1 MPTGLELE
9 PVDPG
14 NPAELPATAKPGKKI
29 LFLSSLDMKFYAR
42 DDGGVDE
49 LLGDAGAS
57 DFTQSSLITTAQS
70 PYNAAFRETVGVN
83 PAGVGGVVVVLPD
96 PSLFPGRKVQVVNM
110 TTVENEDAP
119 PNSDNMITVSTA
131 AGSIN
136 GAPFDTISTEYESR
150 VYEARSG
157 NWIII

>member
-49 LLGDAGAS
+49 LLGERGTRSVADEGFHFSS
-57 DFTQSSLITTAQS
+57 D
-70 PYNAAFRETVGVN
+70 
-83 PAGVGGVVVVLPD
+83 
-96 PSLFPGRKVQVVNM
+96 
-110 TTVENEDAP
+110 
-119 PNSDNMITVSTA
+119 
-131 AGSIN
+131 
-136 GAPFDTISTEYESR
+136 
-150 VYEARSG
+150 
-157 NWIII
+157 